1 MTSNAP
7 RTCRRCDAPV
17 PAGSRGRPSTFCSQT
32 CRRLTAEEVRSVRRA
47 VDRATAEL
55 AEARAD
61 AAGLGGT
68 FAKTL
73 TAGRRITYWQ
83 TQLTEATERLRALQG
98 GRHTV
103 SLSGHE
109 VAPRGA

>member
-1 MTSNAP
+1 M
-7 RTCRRCDAPV
+7 
-17 PAGSRGRPSTFCSQT
+17 
-32 CRRLTAEEVRSVRRA
+32 RRA

-73 TAGRRITYWQ
+73 IAGRRITYWQ

-98 GRHTV
+98 GRHRLTPKEALGF
-103 SLSGHE
+103 SRREELGDALTHA
-109 VAPRGA
+109 APLV